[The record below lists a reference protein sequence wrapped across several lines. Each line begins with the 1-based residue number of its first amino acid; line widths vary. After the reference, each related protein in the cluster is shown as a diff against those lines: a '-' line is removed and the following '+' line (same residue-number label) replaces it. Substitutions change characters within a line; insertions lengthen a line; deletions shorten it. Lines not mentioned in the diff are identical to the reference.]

1 MRNACEKPC
10 EEEER
15 CRSELA
21 ELDRDD
27 LDLPFD
33 RPAPRRRRSYDRL
46 DEEQRV
52 PIGLSVQW
60 PLIRLGR
67 SFRNMAQAY
76 RRFFS
81 VSEGDLK
88 GIYERKALKA
98 AQVADHQRR
107 MLYMEKVV
115 ALDPDDVDAIY
126 ALGLAYE
133 KNREFELAHKCYRK
147 VARLAEDHAK
157 AHFRCGLLLMRRKA
171 FDRAIEAFNRALEH
185 EPKSAELNF
194 RLGQAHDRQQEHEKA
209 IEFFSKAVEID
220 GEYLPA
226 YKHMALTYDSMNKHR
241 KALDCLKRALELEEM
256 SA

>member
-10 EEEER
+10 DGEER
-15 CRSELA
+15 CRAELA
-21 ELDRDD
+21 DLDRDD

-33 RPAPRRRRSYDRL
+33 RPAPLRRQAN
-46 DEEQRV
+46 EQPGEQRV

-88 GIYERKALKA
+88 SIYERKAAKA
-98 AQVADHQRR
+98 AEVADHQRR

-115 ALDPDDVDAIY
+115 ALDPDDVDAVY

-133 KNREFELAHKCYRK
+133 KNRELDLAHKCYRK
-147 VARLAEDHAK
+147 VIRRAEDHAK
-157 AHFRCGLLLMRRKA
+157 AHFRCGLLLMRRKEFEAAIRA
-171 FDRAIEAFNRALEH
+171 FYRALEH
-185 EPKSAELNF
+185 EPRSAELHF

-209 IEFFSKAVEID
+209 IECFSKAVEID
-220 GEYLPA
+220 ADYLPA